1 MSRSAGIARAP
12 VSEIRR
18 NFNSGFESA
27 DTSDRASRGI
37 CKAGR
42 AAGVGPNGDASKY
55 FSVCRGSKPDG
66 LACCAFARTGDAIIS
81 AKTAK
86 ANLTVAGRRP
96 APDPNTAHP

>member
-12 VSEIRR
+12 GSEIPGK
-18 NFNSGFESA
+18 FNSGFETG
-27 DTSDRASRGI
+27 DTSDRASPGI

-66 LACCAFARTGDAIIS
+66 LACCAYAGDAIIS
-81 AKTAK
+81 ATTAK

-96 APDPNTAHP
+96 APDPNT